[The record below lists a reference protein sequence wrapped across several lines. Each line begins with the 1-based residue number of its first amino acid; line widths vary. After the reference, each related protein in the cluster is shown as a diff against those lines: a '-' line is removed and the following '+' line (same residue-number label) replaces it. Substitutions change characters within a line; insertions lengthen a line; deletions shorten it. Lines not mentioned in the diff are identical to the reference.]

1 MALLERV
8 VVPVADESDATATA
22 TALAPYLDEMR
33 HVTVV
38 HVIEKGGGAVDK
50 APMEKRR
57 ADAMEFLSTVESRLE
72 SDLTVETLVAFGT
85 SVAETI
91 LEIAIDAG
99 AQAIVFRPREAN
111 RLVRFLSGD
120 TAIRLVTAAEVPI
133 VSVTAESPPQ
143 TRSKGRP
150 RGDRTE
156 AT

>member
-1 MALLERV
+1 MTLLERV
-8 VVPVADESDATATA
+8 VVPVADESDAVATA
-22 TALAPYLDEMR
+22 TALTPYLDEMR
-33 HVTVV
+33 HVTMV

-57 ADAMEFLSTVESRLE
+57 ADTMEALSTVESRLE
-72 SDLTVETLVAFGT
+72 GDVTVATRVAFGT

-91 LEIAIDAG
+91 LEIAIDTG
-99 AQAIVFRPREAN
+99 ARALVFRPREAN

-133 VSVTAESPPQ
+133 VTVTAESPPQ